1 MPAPSQ
7 RFGNNA
13 LQQEGLEIHKPLAVE
28 GLPNF
33 LSIRHAQAG
42 KQVQR
47 PLALVAGRGQERL
60 ARLRRAAGLLSPAG
74 LDRGLLIHADRPDPL
89 PKQFL
94 GLLVDF
100 QHWPSALQES
110 LGVENM
116 LPGVVAP
123 GLEFLGGKPAP
134 NRAGRNPDH
143 QPQRY
148 QLSGDLAQA
157 PAAQFSPLFFGQ
169 ATCQGGGLRSDLRGE
184 IVQTLCLDPTAP
196 PEADRSVGT
205 ANLVRDR
212 LVGPFG
218 MIVCKEKNL
227 GTHDLP
233 LGRFPCVHQL
243 AQFSDLVVKELD
255 RILGFRSGHGLSSCP
270 KYTERSS
277 NSELTYAILYLAIV
291 T

>member
-1 MPAPSQ
+1 MGGAIVQDQLQGMHTSSQ

-13 LQQEGLEIHKPLAVE
+13 LQQEGLEIHKPLAFE

-74 LDRGLLIHADRPDPL
+74 LDRGLLIHEDRPDPL

-157 PAAQFSPLFFGQ
+157 PAAQFSPLFFGH
-169 ATCQGGGLRSDLRGE
+169 ATCQGGGLRSDLRGKKVWE
-184 IVQTLCLDPTAP
+184 LPVGG
-196 PEADRSVGT
+196 DRPNVVSRPNG
-205 ANLVRDR
+205 AARS
-212 LVGPFG
+212 G
-218 MIVCKEKNL
+218 
-227 GTHDLP
+227 P
-233 LGRFPCVHQL
+233 LGRYSQPGARSL
-243 AQFSDLVVKELD
+243 GWSIRDD
-255 RILGFRSGHGLSSCP
+255 RVPREESWH
-270 KYTERSS
+270 
-277 NSELTYAILYLAIV
+277 A
-291 T
+291 